1 MRMLSNDRRGS
12 AAVEFAFILPL
23 MSVLL
28 FAFFEAG
35 RAFYTYNIAA
45 GAARD
50 AARFAARLPM
60 TCAGFVNAGDEA
72 RVKTL
77 AATGDASVGT
87 AALISGLSSTNIAIS
102 YGCVGNSGA
111 TYSGVYEDA
120 ATIPTVT
127 VTVNAPYQTALQSLL
142 PSLAINGL
150 TVAHSET
157 WTE

>member
-1 MRMLSNDRRGS
+1 MLRSDRRGS

-23 MSVLL
+23 MSLLL
-28 FAFFEAG
+28 FAFFETG

-50 AARFAARLPM
+50 AARFGARLPM
-60 TCAGFVNAGDEA
+60 TCTGFVDAGDEA

-77 AATGDASVGT
+77 AATGDASAGT
-87 AALISGLSSTNIAIS
+87 AALISGLSTANIAVA
-102 YGCVGNSGA
+102 YTCVSNSGQ
-111 TYSGVYEDA
+111 TYSGVYEDVPA
-120 ATIPTVT
+120 VPTLT
-127 VTVNAPYQTALQSLL
+127 VTVNAPFQTVFQTLL
-142 PSLAINGL
+142 PSLTINGL